1 MTTAAHHYEH
11 LLAEHYTW
19 MLGGDI
25 EAASA
30 AQTDLLRIAGLAA
43 RPEEPAIAFDL
54 GCGPGPQTLA
64 LARLGFTS
72 VTAVDT
78 SAALLAELA
87 DHVERCGLA
96 SVVHPVHRDIRGV
109 LPSLAAAD
117 SVAAVVC
124 MGDSLTHLPDRAAVR
139 ELIADAAEALRPGG
153 SFVVT
158 YRDLTPELHGGD
170 RFVPVRGTAD
180 RILTCFL
187 DYLDED
193 TVLVHDL
200 LYTRHGD
207 TWNLTTGSYPKLR
220 LPHSWVAGRCRAA
233 GLDIRYDDT
242 GPGGLRLL
250 HAIKP

>member
-1 MTTAAHHYEH
+1 MTATDHYDH

-25 EAASA
+25 ETAAA
-30 AQTDLLRIAGLAA
+30 AQADLLRGLGLAP
-43 RPEEPAIAFDL
+43 RPDEEAAAVDL

-78 SAALLAELA
+78 SAVLLGELLEHA
-87 DHVERCGLA
+87 GRSGSAQAVR
-96 SVVHPVHRDIRGV
+96 SVHRDIRGA
-109 LPSLAAAD
+109 LPELAGPG

-124 MGDSLTHLPDRAAVR
+124 MGDTLPHLPARTDVQ
-139 ELIADAAEALRPGG
+139 ELVADVAKALRPGG
-153 SFVVT
+153 SFVAT
-158 YRDLTPELHGGD
+158 YRDLTRELHGPD
-170 RFVPVRGTAD
+170 RFIPVRSTAD

-200 LYTRHGD
+200 LHTRHD
-207 TWNLTTGSYPKLR
+207 SNWQLQTGSYPKLR
-220 LPHSWVAGRCRAA
+220 LSPQWLTAQCRTA
-233 GLDIRYDDT
+233 GLDIRRDEV
-242 GPGGLRLL
+242 GPRGLRVL
-250 HAIKP
+250 HVIKP